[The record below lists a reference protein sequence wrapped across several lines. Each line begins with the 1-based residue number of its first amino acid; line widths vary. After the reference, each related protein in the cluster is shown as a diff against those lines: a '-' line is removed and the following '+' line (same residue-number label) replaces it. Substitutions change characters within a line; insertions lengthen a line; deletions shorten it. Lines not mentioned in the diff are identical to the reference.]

1 MKKKLGDTL
10 KEIRINQGL
19 KQKDLFDEFLPRGT
33 LQKIE
38 SNERVPAYDR
48 LQYIARKLNTTISEI
63 EFLQNHKQLSKVEK
77 IIFDYRNLKHSIYT
91 DDIKNL
97 LTRMEKYLD
106 EAYDQR
112 IFELKAILE
121 AMLIINNT
129 QDYQAPVKKV
139 QFIWERLEK
148 QDEWLSIDMLILAH
162 IFFIF
167 PTYTA
172 RQIINRLVINIESY
186 VYFQNNKRLQLG
198 LYLNIASY
206 LKSNFEIVNS
216 EEYIVKAIELA
227 RESENLVLETVANY
241 RFAEVLL
248 IKGEKKKALDI
259 AENSFAIL
267 KLAKRNKLLDDIK
280 GEWQQINENINDYTS
295 T

>member
-19 KQKDLFDEFLPRGT
+19 KQKDLFDKFLPRGT

-38 SNERVPAYDR
+38 NNERVPAYDR

-63 EFLQNHKQLSKVEK
+63 EFLQNHKGLSEVEK
-77 IIFDYRNLKHSIYT
+77 LIFDYRNLKHSLYT
-91 DDIKNL
+91 DEINNL
-97 LTRMEKYLD
+97 IARMEKYLD
-106 EAYDQR
+106 KTYDQR

-121 AMLIINNT
+121 AMLIINDT
-129 QDYQAPVKKV
+129 QDYQAPVEKV

-148 QDEWLSIDMLILAH
+148 QDEWLSLDMLILAH

-172 RQIINRLVINIESY
+172 QKIINRLVTHIESY

-206 LKSNFEIVNS
+206 LKMNCEILSS

-227 RESENLVLETVANY
+227 RESENLILETVANY
-241 RFAEVLL
+241 RLAEILL
-248 IKGEKKKALDI
+248 VKGDKEKSLDI

-267 KLAKRNKLLDDIK
+267 KLAKRDKLLDDIK
-280 GEWQQINENINDYTS
+280 AEWQQINNNIDYYTL

>member
-206 LKSNFEIVNS
+206 LKSNFEIANS